1 MSFLRALSMLILITL
16 LVTIGIAFATLTGD
30 ATTGSY
36 YMGNNKF
43 YYAYAWVDN
52 DDNDHSGSYHV
63 WAHAETGGADIKCGN
78 YQGDFDTNAFS
89 LHITGLDDPNPP
101 SPFIARKSI
110 T

>member
-1 MSFLRALSMLILITL
+1 MSFLRALSMLILIAF
-16 LVTIGIAFATLTGD
+16 LVTSGIVFAELTGD

-52 DDNDHSGSYHV
+52 DDNNHAGWHHV
-63 WAHAETGGADIKCGN
+63 WAHAESGGPDIKSGS
-78 YQGDFDTNAFS
+78 YIGDFEASAFS
-89 LHITGLDDPNPP
+89 LHITALDDPNPP

-110 T
+110 S

>member
-1 MSFLRALSMLILITL
+1 MSFLRALSMLILITF
-16 LVTIGIAFATLTGD
+16 LVTIGSAFATLTGD

-43 YYAYAWVDN
+43 YCAYAWVDN

-63 WAHAETGGADIKCGN
+63 WAHAGPARADIKSGN
-78 YQGDFDTNAFS
+78 YQGDFEASAFS
-89 LHITGLDDPNPP
+89 VHMTALDDPNPP